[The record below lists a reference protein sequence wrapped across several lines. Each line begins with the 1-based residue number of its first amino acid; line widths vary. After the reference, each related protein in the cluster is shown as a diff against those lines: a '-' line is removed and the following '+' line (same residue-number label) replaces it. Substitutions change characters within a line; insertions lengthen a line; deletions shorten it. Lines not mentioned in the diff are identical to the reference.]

1 MIDNIFH
8 MFLFLFFMMPIRAIR
23 FIKTPLSGK
32 KEEIMKLFLSIIK
45 EDLILFISAIVM
57 FAMTIV
63 LGARLA
69 LYIVVWGNSM
79 MYIACLGTAMFVI
92 SAFVLRGFIDSFK
105 ETYELKKELER
116 VRR

>member
-1 MIDNIFH
+1 
-8 MFLFLFFMMPIRAIR
+8 
-23 FIKTPLSGK
+23 
-32 KEEIMKLFLSIIK
+32 MKLFLSIVR
-45 EDLILFISAIVM
+45 EDLILFASAIVM
-57 FAMTIV
+57 FVMTIV